1 MLTAACAQSSSTNDE
16 GGTVQRFRA
25 ALSVQQAALDAFLAR
40 PAAGI
45 EAVVALIA
53 AECRPIVCTGIG
65 KSGLVAAKMA
75 ATFSSLGTPAF
86 SLNAADAAH
95 GDLGAVQNDNI
106 VILLSNSGTTAEL
119 LRILPLLQARN
130 CRLVGL
136 IGSPNSPLARAVDYC
151 IDVAVD
157 READPSGMAPT
168 ASTTLQMAV
177 GDALAVAVSQA
188 KGFTQADF
196 LRHHPAGLLGRQM
209 IPIRELM
216 RRGEEMPT
224 VLPQASA
231 AELLAV
237 IGAGRLGAA
246 CVVDW
251 RGKLLGMI
259 TDGDIRRLIQ
269 ARRDLYAV
277 RAGEIMQTDIRSI
290 GVDATVG
297 ETIAYLREQDRPIFV
312 LPVVAG
318 DGALAGLIHSYD
330 LMQGQS

>member
-1 MLTAACAQSSSTNDE
+1 MLMATSALPFPTGDQSE
-16 GGTVQRFRA
+16 AVLRFRA
-25 ALSVQQAALDAFLAR
+25 ILSAERAALDAFLAR
-40 PAAGI
+40 PDADIDAI
-45 EAVVALIA
+45 VDLIA
-53 AECRPIVCTGIG
+53 TESRPIICTGIG
-65 KSGLVAAKMA
+65 KSGLVSAKMA

-86 SLNAADAAH
+86 FLNAADAAH
-95 GDLGAVQNDNI
+95 GDLGAVQADNV

-119 LRILPLLQARN
+119 MRILPLLQARN

-136 IGSPNSPLARAVDYC
+136 IGQPDSPLARAVDYC
-151 IDVAVD
+151 IEVNVD
-157 READPSGMAPT
+157 READPAGMAPT
-168 ASTTLQMAV
+168 SSTTLQMAV

-188 KGFTQADF
+188 KGFSRADF

-216 RRGEEMPT
+216 RRGVEMPT
-224 VLPQASA
+224 VLPQANA

-251 RGKLLGMI
+251 RGQLLGMI

-269 ARRDLYAV
+269 ARRDLYLV
-277 RAGEIMQTDIRSI
+277 RADEIMQTDIRSI

-297 ETIAYLREQDRPIFV
+297 ETIDYLHEQSHPIFV
-312 LPVVAG
+312 LPVVAS
-318 DGALAGLIHSYD
+318 DGVLAGIIHSYD
-330 LMQGQS
+330 LMQGQP